1 MKKILIFVLLST
13 TLLAARPTYKEV
25 GNIPKGASPTI
36 ELVAYRHRRT
46 HNEIALVVKI
56 DNYYALIYAT
66 PKEMADVVNNRSK
79 KPIEFDNNDE
89 FSKWMTKEEL
99 LRFLKNK
106 EFKYRNYKDY
116 LK

>member
-1 MKKILIFVLLST
+1 MLLLST
-13 TLLAARPTYKEV
+13 TLFAARPEYKEV
-25 GNIPKGASPTI
+25 GDIPKGTSLTI
-36 ELVAYRHRRT
+36 ELVASRHRRT

-66 PKEMADVVNNRSK
+66 PKETTDVINNRYK
-79 KPIEFDNNDE
+79 KPIEFDNFDNNDE

-99 LRFLKNK
+99 LEFLKNK
-106 EFKYRNYKDY
+106 EFKYRNYKEY

>member
-1 MKKILIFVLLST
+1 MNKILMFVLLST
-13 TLLAARPTYKEV
+13 ILFAARPTYKEV
-25 GNIPKGASPTI
+25 GDIPKGTSPTI
-36 ELVAYRHRRT
+36 ELVASRHRRT
-46 HNEIALVVKI
+46 HSGIALVVKI

-66 PKEMADVVNNRSK
+66 PKEMTDVINNRYK

-99 LRFLKNK
+99 LEFLKNK
-106 EFKYRNYKDY
+106 EFKYRNYKEY

>member
-1 MKKILIFVLLST
+1 MLLLST
-13 TLLAARPTYKEV
+13 TLFAARPEYKEV
-25 GNIPKGASPTI
+25 EDIPKGTSLTI
-36 ELVAYRHRRT
+36 ELVASRHRRT
-46 HNEIALVVKI
+46 YNKVALVVKI

-66 PKEMADVVNNRSK
+66 PKETTDVINNRYK

-99 LRFLKNK
+99 LEFLKNK
-106 EFKYRNYKDY
+106 EFKYRNYKEY